1 MTLGEDYPNQQKRC
15 RELLILYEQ
24 IGSDGIF
31 GAAVIRQTLKEADEA
46 AISEDLPRMI
56 RAYEDMKARE

>member
-24 IGSDGIF
+24 IGPGGIF
-31 GAAVIRQTLKEADEA
+31 GAAILRQTLKEADEA
-46 AISEDLPRMI
+46 VISGDLPRMI
-56 RAYEDMKARE
+56 LAYEDMKARE